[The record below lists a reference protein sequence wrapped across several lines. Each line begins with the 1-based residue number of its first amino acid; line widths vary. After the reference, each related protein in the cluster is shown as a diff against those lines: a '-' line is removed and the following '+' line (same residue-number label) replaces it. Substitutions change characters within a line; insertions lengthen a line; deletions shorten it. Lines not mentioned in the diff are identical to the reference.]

1 MDASRGVDGFRNCA
15 ILIDSKHLAME
26 SEVPRLR
33 ARVEELEQRLAEVEQ
48 RLGIRQVQRFEAP
61 PPLPEP
67 EPLYEIAPARPPE
80 PVSQA
85 GDSVETKAGLVWVN
99 RIGAITVILSVAFG
113 FKYAVDNEWIGPSGR
128 VMLGLL
134 AGALA
139 LLGGDTLWKRGHRSF
154 AQGITALGVCTFYL
168 SFYAAYQLYELI
180 PQSVAFAGAI
190 VTTAAGGALALRYDA
205 RAIAVLALF
214 GGYLS
219 PFLASS
225 HQPNDLFFGSYMFA
239 LNAIALTLARR
250 KQWVAVEVAAAAG
263 TLALVTAWIADAGH
277 RLTPINGSL
286 FVTLQYAVF
295 ALSPVHV
302 VRAIAAIPAM
312 AGVAYLC
319 GEYSSPAY
327 WIWAAIIG
335 LIGLAQAWRLKDDRL
350 LALSFAGWACGFWFW
365 DSHWA
370 SPWPVFAG
378 LTGGFLT
385 YLAATLLAPSTK
397 RSVSSDAVLAANAIF
412 YYGACYAWFDSL
424 YHGYMGLLALA
435 VAGCYLAAANYLK
448 ARDVPPEMTMV
459 AAGLALSFVTL
470 AIPIQLSGYS
480 ITLAWAVELAVLAYL
495 ACRLQSRAA
504 FAGSWLVGFLAL
516 CMLYSTDVS
525 RAWGADYSPLF
536 NARFIPFA
544 VMAVS
549 LGLNTYWTSRFAG
562 STDLALVPFLATHFT
577 LLTGLHLEI
586 FAWIQSGPE
595 LGSDLTSRLTLAS
608 SLLLAIYGLATLAHG
623 IQREFRAHRIVGLG
637 LFALVV
643 GKLYLF
649 DIWQLGRLYRILAF
663 VAIGGLLL
671 SGSWLYSRYRHRL
684 LSLVQDDTATS

>member
-1 MDASRGVDGFRNCA
+1 
-15 ILIDSKHLAME
+15 ME
-26 SEVPRLR
+26 PEVPRLR

-48 RLGIRQVQRFEAP
+48 RLGIRQVHRFEAP
-61 PPLPEP
+61 PLPLEPPP
-67 EPLYEIAPARPPE
+67 EPLYEIAPARAPE
-80 PVSQA
+80 PASEA

-99 RIGAITVILSVAFG
+99 RIGAVTLILSVAFG

-128 VMLGLL
+128 VVLGLL

-139 LLGGDTLWKRGHRSF
+139 LVGGDTVWKRGHRSF
-154 AQGITALGVCTFYL
+154 AQGITALGVCIFYL

-180 PQSVAFAGAI
+180 PQSIAFLGAI

-250 KQWVAVEVAAAAG
+250 KRWVAVEVAAAAG

-277 RLTPINGSL
+277 RLTPISGSL

-295 ALSPVHV
+295 ALSPVYV
-302 VRAIAAIPAM
+302 IRAIAAIPAM

-327 WIWAAIIG
+327 WTWAAIIG
-335 LIGLAQAWRLKDDRL
+335 LIGLGQAWRLKEDRL
-350 LALSFAGWACGFWFW
+350 LAASFAGWACGFWFW

-378 LTGGFLT
+378 LTAGFLT
-385 YLAATLLAPSTK
+385 YLAATLLTPSTR
-397 RSVSSDAVLAANAIF
+397 RSIASDTVLVANAIF
-412 YYGACYAWFDSL
+412 YYAACYAWFDSQ
-424 YHGYMGLLALA
+424 YHGYMGLLALV

-448 ARDVPPEMTMV
+448 TAGAPQEMAMV

-480 ITLAWAVELAVLAYL
+480 ITLAWAVESAVLSYL
-495 ACRLQSRAA
+495 AWRLQSRAA

-516 CMLYSTDVS
+516 SMLYGTDAG
-525 RAWGADYSPLF
+525 RAWGDGYSPLF
-536 NARFIPFA
+536 NARFVPFIA
-544 VMAVS
+544 MAAS

-562 STDLALVPFLATHFT
+562 SRELALVPFLATHFT

-595 LGSDLTSRLTLAS
+595 LGPDLTSRLALAS
-608 SLLLAIYGLATLAHG
+608 SLLLAIYGLAALAHG
-623 IQREFRAHRIVGLG
+623 IQREFRAHRILGLG
-637 LFALVV
+637 LFGLVV

-649 DIWQLGRLYRILAF
+649 DIWQLGRPYRILAF
-663 VAIGGLLL
+663 VTIGGLLL
-671 SGSWLYSRYRHRL
+671 SGSWLYSRYRHHL
-684 LSLVQDDTATS
+684 MSLVQDETPTT

>member
-1 MDASRGVDGFRNCA
+1 M
-15 ILIDSKHLAME
+15 
-26 SEVPRLR
+26 
-33 ARVEELEQRLAEVEQ
+33 
-48 RLGIRQVQRFEAP
+48 
-61 PPLPEP
+61 
-67 EPLYEIAPARPPE
+67 
-80 PVSQA
+80 
-85 GDSVETKAGLVWVN
+85 
-99 RIGAITVILSVAFG
+99 ILSVAFG

-134 AGALA
+134 SGALA
-139 LLGGDTLWKRGHRSF
+139 LVGGDTLWKRGHRSF

-168 SFYAAYQLYELI
+168 SFYAAYQLYALI
-180 PQSVAFAGAI
+180 PQSAAFLGAI

-219 PFLASS
+219 PFVASS

-295 ALSPVHV
+295 ALSPFHAI
-302 VRAIAAIPAM
+302 RAVAAIPAM

-327 WIWAAIIG
+327 WTWAAIIG

-350 LALSFAGWACGFWFW
+350 LVMSFAGWACGFWFW

-370 SPWPVFAG
+370 SHWPIFAG

-385 YLAATLLAPSTK
+385 YLAATLLAPWTK
-397 RSVSSDAVLAANAIF
+397 RSVASDSVLAVNAIF
-412 YYGACYAWFDSL
+412 YYTACYAWFDGEH
-424 YHGYMGLLALA
+424 HGYMGLLALA

-448 ARDVPPEMTMV
+448 TTGAPPEMPMV

-480 ITLAWAVELAVLAYL
+480 ITLAWAVESAVLMYL
-495 ACRLQSRAA
+495 AWRLQSRAA

-516 CMLYSTDVS
+516 CMLYSTDAS
-525 RAWGADYSPLF
+525 HAWGAEYSPLF

-544 VMAVS
+544 VMAAS
-549 LGLNTYWTSRFAG
+549 LGLNTYWTSRFVSSSG
-562 STDLALVPFLATHFT
+562 LALVPFLATHFT

-595 LGSDLTSRLTLAS
+595 SGSDLTSRLTLAS
-608 SLLLAIYGLATLAHG
+608 SLLLAVYGLASLAHG
-623 IQREFRAHRIVGLG
+623 IQREFRAHRILGLG
-637 LFALVV
+637 LFGLVV

-671 SGSWLYSRYRHRL
+671 SGSWLYSRYRHHL
-684 LSLVQDDTATS
+684 MSLVQDDTATS